1 VLNGGALSTLF
12 IPDTEEVTGSIPV
25 SPTTQDPYSAAIF
38 VVFSWGTFKKRPL
51 GPYCDPQ

>member
-1 VLNGGALSTLF
+1 MLNGGALSTLF

-25 SPTTQDPYSAAIF
+25 SPTTQYPYSAVVF
-38 VVFSWGTFKKRPL
+38 VVFSWGMFKKRPL